1 MKQSKEDIEKQMF
14 SLQDS
19 IFNKSF
25 LGGLFIIIA
34 TTMIMGWFK
43 CDAKAFILGWGI
55 GDIFCAIIYK
65 YRWYKLKK
73 ELNKK
78 ESQQ

>member
-14 SLQDS
+14 SLQDN

-34 TTMIMGWFK
+34 TTMMMGWFK
-43 CDAKAFILGWGI
+43 CGAKGFILGWGI

-65 YRWYKLKK
+65 YRLYKLKK
-73 ELNKK
+73 ELKK